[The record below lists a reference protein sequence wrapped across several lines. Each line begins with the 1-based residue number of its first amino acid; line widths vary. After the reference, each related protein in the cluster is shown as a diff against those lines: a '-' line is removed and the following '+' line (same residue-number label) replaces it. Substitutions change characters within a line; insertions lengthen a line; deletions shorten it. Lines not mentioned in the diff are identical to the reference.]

1 MGVRSRAILAGGLG
15 FTAAFVVACGGSNG
29 LLTADQAGTLSD
41 RLDAISQAV
50 NSGNCSAATGAANAF
65 NTAVGD
71 LPPSVSTKLV
81 QNLGDGAQTVKQLA
95 TSDCSSAATSTKS
108 TKSTSTSVTTST
120 QPTTTTTTTVTNT
133 PTTTSST
140 ATQPTATN
148 PSPPGTSTTTNG
160 GASLGATST
169 SGTGGNGQ

>member
-1 MGVRSRAILAGGLG
+1 MGLRSRAILAGGLG

-29 LLTADQAGTLSD
+29 LLTADQASTLST

-50 NSGNCSAATGAANAF
+50 NAGNCSVATNAADAF

-95 TSDCSSAATSTKS
+95 ATDCSSTSS
-108 TKSTSTSVTTST
+108 SSSSSSTTST
-120 QPTTTTTTTVTNT
+120 TTTEQPTSTTTTTVTNT
-133 PTTTSST
+133 PTTNSST
-140 ATQPTATN
+140 ATQQTTATN
-148 PSPPGTSTTTNG
+148 PAPPGTSTTTNG
-160 GASLGATST
+160 GASLGGTGT
-169 SGTGGNGQ
+169 SGNGGNGQ